1 MKKLNPLVTKIEVY
15 VLSSCIMGL
24 LNLTKKAVS
33 ILVPRAFRPLSE
45 KSPGNEVGIIAVQY
59 LAD

>member
-1 MKKLNPLVTKIEVY
+1 MKNFNPLVTKIELY
-15 VLSSCIMGL
+15 VLKFMFHGFTEL
-24 LNLTKKAVS
+24 DEKAFS